1 MLLHCDLVYVEPE
14 AKLSVPFT
22 SLGLVPEAASSL
34 LLPRL
39 VGPRRAA
46 ELLLTGRSLTGVEA
60 AEWGLCTG
68 TASPAIEAARAAAQ
82 QLAALPP
89 QALRTTKALLRS
101 DDQTVAGR
109 MSEEMRA
116 FSAALR
122 GTEFAEVMQA
132 RSERR
137 PPVFGR

>member
-1 MLLHCDLVYVEPE
+1 
-14 AKLSVPFT
+14 
-22 SLGLVPEAASSL
+22 
-34 LLPRL
+34 
-39 VGPRRAA
+39 
-46 ELLLTGRSLTGVEA
+46 
-60 AEWGLCTG
+60 
-68 TASPAIEAARAAAQ
+68 
-82 QLAALPP
+82 
-89 QALRTTKALLRS
+89 
-101 DDQTVAGR
+101 